1 MNKKTLI
8 FLHIFDMI
16 DICSHGREEKRYQ
29 LMKLRKMLGENDW
42 EECREMMSII
52 ETQSKETLALWGL
65 SYVKENYMPILRKIK
80 NNTKMEELIE
90 ICERTIRE
98 NKDWKEVKG
107 LLKEKRQMASTIK
120 NPIAQAAVKA
130 ISVAC
135 AIFQTPTNALGF
147 IYYGAATKA
156 YDGLGIDKTVQE
168 YEIAAKEEWKKALK
182 SLRDIAIENEKNP
195 VKVKW
200 NC

>member
-1 MNKKTLI
+1 
-8 FLHIFDMI
+8 
-16 DICSHGREEKRYQ
+16 
-29 LMKLRKMLGENDW
+29 MKLRKMLGENDW
-42 EECREMMSII
+42 EECREMMRVI

-65 SYVKENYMPILRKIK
+65 SYVKENYMPILRKIE

-90 ICERTIRE
+90 LCESTIRE

-107 LLKEKRQMASTIK
+107 LLKEGRQMASAIK
-120 NPIAQAAVKA
+120 NPIAQAAAKA

-147 IYYGAATKA
+147 IYYGAAAKA
-156 YDGLGIDKTVQE
+156 YDCLGTDKTEQE
-168 YEIAAKEEWKKALK
+168 YEIVAKEEWKKVLESLK
-182 SLRDIAIENEKNP
+182 NIMIENEENS

-200 NC
+200 SC